1 MKSMQDVFRI
11 FENDF
16 FEAMRAGSF
25 ILNAMTTTFKM
36 LNLTKPCLE
45 AVADLGFSEP
55 TPIQEQAIPFGLKNE
70 DILAAAQTG
79 TGKTLAYLLPIFDQM
94 VSFWGSKRP
103 KKNRGP
109 YALILS
115 PTRELAQQIA
125 QCAQTIAKVTNFRVA
140 TVIGGKKYSSQ
151 INKLKQGCDILIATP
166 GRLIDL
172 LDQHALTLN
181 AVHYLVLDEV
191 DRMLDMGFWPPVYSI
206 VKKTPVKRQ
215 TFFFSATLTP
225 VVLEK
230 ARLLQKNPQRI
241 EISHCGD
248 TADTV
253 EEYVM
258 PVTTAQK
265 QSLLVALLEEKKPS
279 RAIVFTHTKQEADT
293 CTHLLQ
299 KTGLK
304 ADSIHSDKTQAK
316 RDRALKYFKNG
327 NLEVLVATDVLA
339 RGIDV
344 SDVEMVVNLSVP
356 DNPEDYVHRIGR
368 TGRAGVSGEAY
379 TMLAPEQ
386 LLELREIEYFTESL
400 LSTFDLEG
408 FEYASGRLIPDPKR
422 PTKKGMRPKGRG
434 GRRLSF
440 RRR

>member
-55 TPIQEQAIPFGLKNE
+55 TPIQEQAILFGLKNE

-258 PVTTAQK
+258 PVMTAQK

-293 CTHLLQ
+293 CAHLLQ

>member
-1 MKSMQDVFRI
+1 M
-11 FENDF
+11 
-16 FEAMRAGSF
+16 
-25 ILNAMTTTFKM
+25 
-36 LNLTKPCLE
+36 P
-45 AVADLGFSEP
+45 
-55 TPIQEQAIPFGLKNE
+55 
-70 DILAAAQTG
+70 
-79 TGKTLAYLLPIFDQM
+79 
-94 VSFWGSKRP
+94 
-103 KKNRGP
+103 
-109 YALILS
+109 LILS

-125 QCAQTIAKVTNFRVA
+125 QCAQAIAKVTNFRVA

-172 LDQHALTLN
+172 LDQHVLTLN

-206 VKKTPVKRQ
+206 VKKTPAKRQ

-258 PVTTAQK
+258 PVMTAQK

-293 CTHLLQ
+293 CAHLLQ

-316 RDRALKYFKNG
+316 RDRALKNFKNG

-356 DNPEDYVHRIGR
+356 DSPEDYVHRIGR

-386 LLELREIEYFTESL
+386 LLELREIEYFKESL

>member
-258 PVTTAQK
+258 PVMTAQK
-265 QSLLVALLEEKKPS
+265 QSLLVALLEKKKPS
-279 RAIVFTHTKQEADT
+279 RAIVFTHTKQETDT
-293 CTHLLQ
+293 CAHLLQ
-299 KTGLK
+299 KTGFK

>member
-70 DILAAAQTG
+70 DILAVAQTG

-258 PVTTAQK
+258 PVMTAQK

-293 CTHLLQ
+293 CAHLLQ

>member
-16 FEAMRAGSF
+16 FEVMRAGSF

-258 PVTTAQK
+258 PVMTAQK

-293 CTHLLQ
+293 CAHLLQ

>member
-1 MKSMQDVFRI
+1 
-11 FENDF
+11 
-16 FEAMRAGSF
+16 MRAGSF

-55 TPIQEQAIPFGLKNE
+55 TPIQEQAIPSGLKNE

-258 PVTTAQK
+258 PVMTAQK

-293 CTHLLQ
+293 CAHLLQ

>member
-258 PVTTAQK
+258 PVMTAQK

-293 CTHLLQ
+293 CAHLLQ

-356 DNPEDYVHRIGR
+356 DSPEDYVHRIGR

-379 TMLAPEQ
+379 TMFAPEQ
-386 LLELREIEYFTESL
+386 LLELREIEYFKESL

-422 PTKKGMRPKGRG
+422 PTKKGMRPKGRR

>member
-55 TPIQEQAIPFGLKNE
+55 TPIQEQAIPSGLKNE

-258 PVTTAQK
+258 PVMTAQK

-293 CTHLLQ
+293 CAHLLQ

>member
-55 TPIQEQAIPFGLKNE
+55 TPIQEQAIPSGLKNE

-258 PVTTAQK
+258 PVMTAQK
-265 QSLLVALLEEKKPS
+265 
-279 RAIVFTHTKQEADT
+279 
-293 CTHLLQ
+293 
-299 KTGLK
+299 
-304 ADSIHSDKTQAK
+304 
-316 RDRALKYFKNG
+316 
-327 NLEVLVATDVLA
+327 
-339 RGIDV
+339 
-344 SDVEMVVNLSVP
+344 
-356 DNPEDYVHRIGR
+356 
-368 TGRAGVSGEAY
+368 
-379 TMLAPEQ
+379 
-386 LLELREIEYFTESL
+386 
-400 LSTFDLEG
+400 
-408 FEYASGRLIPDPKR
+408 
-422 PTKKGMRPKGRG
+422 
-434 GRRLSF
+434 
-440 RRR
+440 

>member
-45 AVADLGFSEP
+45 AVANLGFSEP

-258 PVTTAQK
+258 PVMTAQK

-293 CTHLLQ
+293 CAHLLQ

-316 RDRALKYFKNG
+316 RDKALKYFKNG

-356 DNPEDYVHRIGR
+356 DSPEDYVHRIGR

-386 LLELREIEYFTESL
+386 LLELREIEYFTETL

>member
-258 PVTTAQK
+258 PVMTAQK

-293 CTHLLQ
+293 CAHLLQ
-299 KTGLK
+299 KTGFK

>member
-1 MKSMQDVFRI
+1 MFFVFLKTI
-11 FENDF
+11 F

-258 PVTTAQK
+258 PVMTAQK

-293 CTHLLQ
+293 CAHLLQ

-356 DNPEDYVHRIGR
+356 DSPEDYVHRIGR

-386 LLELREIEYFTESL
+386 LLELREIEYFKESL

>member
-55 TPIQEQAIPFGLKNE
+55 TPIQEQAIPSGLKNE

-191 DRMLDMGFWPPVYSI
+191 DRMLDMGFWTPVYSI

-258 PVTTAQK
+258 PVMTAQK

-293 CTHLLQ
+293 CAHLLQ

-386 LLELREIEYFTESL
+386 LLELREIEYFKESL

>member
-1 MKSMQDVFRI
+1 MQDVFCI

-125 QCAQTIAKVTNFRVA
+125 QCAQAIAKVTNFRVA

-172 LDQHALTLN
+172 LDQHVLTLN

-206 VKKTPVKRQ
+206 VKKTPAKRQ

-258 PVTTAQK
+258 PVMTAQK

-293 CTHLLQ
+293 CAHLLQ

-386 LLELREIEYFTESL
+386 LLELREIEYFKESL

>member
-1 MKSMQDVFRI
+1 
-11 FENDF
+11 
-16 FEAMRAGSF
+16 MRAGSF

-125 QCAQTIAKVTNFRVA
+125 QCAQTIAKITNFRVA

-258 PVTTAQK
+258 PVMTAQK

-293 CTHLLQ
+293 CAHLLQ

>member
-1 MKSMQDVFRI
+1 MKSMQDVFCI

-172 LDQHALTLN
+172 LDQHVLTLN

-206 VKKTPVKRQ
+206 VKKTPAKRQ

-258 PVTTAQK
+258 PVMTAQK

-293 CTHLLQ
+293 CAHLLQ

-356 DNPEDYVHRIGR
+356 DSPEDYVHRIGR

-386 LLELREIEYFTESL
+386 LLELREIEYFKESL

>member
-258 PVTTAQK
+258 PVMTAQK

-293 CTHLLQ
+293 CAHLLQ

-356 DNPEDYVHRIGR
+356 DSPEDYVHRIGR

-386 LLELREIEYFTESL
+386 LLELREIEYFKESL

-422 PTKKGMRPKGRG
+422 PTKKGMRPKGRR

>member
-181 AVHYLVLDEV
+181 AVHYLVLDKV

-258 PVTTAQK
+258 PVMTAQK

-293 CTHLLQ
+293 CAHLLQ

>member
-109 YALILS
+109 YALVLS

-258 PVTTAQK
+258 PVMTAQK

-293 CTHLLQ
+293 CAHLLQ

>member
-36 LNLTKPCLE
+36 LNLTKPYLE

-125 QCAQTIAKVTNFRVA
+125 QCAQTIAKITNFRVA
-140 TVIGGKKYSSQ
+140 MVIGGKKYSSQ

-258 PVTTAQK
+258 PVMTAQK

-293 CTHLLQ
+293 CAHLLQ

-316 RDRALKYFKNG
+316 RDKALKYFKNG

-356 DNPEDYVHRIGR
+356 DSPEDYVHRIGR

-386 LLELREIEYFTESL
+386 LLELREIEYFKESL

>member
-1 MKSMQDVFRI
+1 MFFVFLKTI
-11 FENDF
+11 F

-258 PVTTAQK
+258 PVMTAQK

-293 CTHLLQ
+293 CAHLLQ

-356 DNPEDYVHRIGR
+356 DSPEDYVHRIGR

-386 LLELREIEYFTESL
+386 LLELREIEYFKESL
-400 LSTFDLEG
+400 LSTFDLAG

>member
-1 MKSMQDVFRI
+1 MFISPCR
-11 FENDF
+11 
-16 FEAMRAGSF
+16 F
-25 ILNAMTTTFKM
+25 ILNAMIETFEK

-45 AVADLGFSEP
+45 AVDALGFTEP
-55 TPIQEQAIPFGLKNE
+55 TPIQAQTIPLGLEHK

-94 VSFWGSKRP
+94 VRFWGLKRP
-103 KKNRGP
+103 KKNKGP

-125 QCAQTIAKVTNFRVA
+125 QCAQTIAETTNFRCA
-140 TVIGGKKYSSQ
+140 TVIGGKKYSTQ

-172 LDQHALTLN
+172 LDQKALHLN
-181 AVHYLVLDEV
+181 SVHYLVLDEV

-206 VKKTPVKRQ
+206 VKKTPQNRQ

-230 ARLLQKNPQRI
+230 AHLLQKDPLRV

-253 EEYVM
+253 EEFVM
-258 PVTTAQK
+258 PVMPNQK
-265 QSLLVALLEEKKPS
+265 QALLVALLEQEKPK
-279 RAIVFTHTKQEADT
+279 RAIVFTSTKQEADT
-293 CTHLLQ
+293 CAHLLQ
-299 KTGLK
+299 NAELK
-304 ADSIHSDKTQAK
+304 AESIHSDKAQSK
-316 RDRALKYFKNG
+316 RDRALKRFKNG
-327 NLEVLVATDVLA
+327 SLEVLVATDVLA

-344 SDVEMVVNLSVP
+344 SDVEMVVNLTVP
-356 DNPEDYVHRIGR
+356 ETPEDYVHRIGR
-368 TGRAGVSGEAY
+368 TGRAGVSGKAY

-386 LLELREIEYFTESL
+386 LLQLREIEYFTKSL
-400 LSTFDLEG
+400 LTTYDLEG
-408 FEYASGRLIPDPKR
+408 FEYAQGRLVPDPKR
-422 PTKKGMRPKGRG
+422 PTKKGMRSKNRM

-440 RRR
+440 RR

>member
-1 MKSMQDVFRI
+1 
-11 FENDF
+11 
-16 FEAMRAGSF
+16 MRAGSF

-258 PVTTAQK
+258 PVMTAQK

-293 CTHLLQ
+293 CAHLLQ

>member
-258 PVTTAQK
+258 PVMTAQK
-265 QSLLVALLEEKKPS
+265 QSLLVALLEKKKPS

-293 CTHLLQ
+293 CAHLLQ
-299 KTGLK
+299 KTGFK

>member
-1 MKSMQDVFRI
+1 MKSMQDVFSI

-25 ILNAMTTTFKM
+25 ILKAMTTTFKM

-125 QCAQTIAKVTNFRVA
+125 QCAQTIAKITNFRVA

-258 PVTTAQK
+258 PVMTAQK

-293 CTHLLQ
+293 CAHLLQ

>member
-258 PVTTAQK
+258 PVMTAQK

-279 RAIVFTHTKQEADT
+279 RAIAFTHTKQEADT
-293 CTHLLQ
+293 CAHLLQ

>member
-45 AVADLGFSEP
+45 TVADLGFSEP

-125 QCAQTIAKVTNFRVA
+125 QCAQTIAKITNFRVA

-258 PVTTAQK
+258 PVMTAQK

-293 CTHLLQ
+293 CAHLLQ

-434 GRRLSF
+434 ERRLSF